1 MPKPFTSSGL
11 KRGYFTKQDFRFDA
25 EKNLYVCPAD
35 QELTPGK
42 LRSDREGNIFFYR
55 NLTACSACE
64 LKPRCTPEK
73 LRRIRRW
80 EHEHVLDAMQ
90 DRLDRMPNAMRIR
103 RCTVEHVFGTLKDW
117 MGRSHFKTRTLHN
130 VGTEMSLQVLAY
142 NLKRAITLLGA
153 RALMEAMKT

>member
-35 QELTPGK
+35 QELTPG
-42 LRSDREGNIFFYR
+42 
-55 NLTACSACE
+55 
-64 LKPRCTPEK
+64 K